1 MEARP
6 TRYYPFGGLTAH
18 SLGYVGRLSLDELQR
33 IEESRYAG
41 TETIGKLGIE
51 KAYEDT
57 LLGLLALSASKRA
70 LVVRSC
76 DQWIERTRHLVQ
88 TSLCIWILG

>member
-18 SLGYVGRLSLDELQR
+18 SLGYVGRLSLDELKR

-41 TETIGKLGIE
+41 TGH
-51 KAYEDT
+51 
-57 LLGLLALSASKRA
+57 
-70 LVVRSC
+70 
-76 DQWIERTRHLVQ
+76 W
-88 TSLCIWILG
+88 